1 MSVQRLKRVLVGR
14 PIPTSLDQHER
25 LSRVTGLAVFASDAL
40 SSVAYATEA
49 ILLILVAAGTAALGV
64 SLPIALGIAVLVAI
78 VVTSF
83 RQSILAYPKGG
94 GAYVVTRENLGR
106 YPSLVAGA
114 ALLID
119 YVLTV
124 AVSVAAGIDAVTSA
138 IPPLL
143 PYRVALCATGVVV
156 IALANLRG
164 VRESGRLFAAPTYI
178 FVGAYLAMIGWGLV
192 QWLGGQAG
200 PTPPPGAEG
209 PSKTE
214 TLTVFLALRAFAS
227 GCAALTGIEAV
238 SDGVPAF
245 RAPEAQNARQVLAV
259 LGLILIVLFVGIT
272 FLVYAFHIVPV
283 PGETTNSQLAR
294 YVFGLSPFYYLVQGV
309 TTVILV
315 LAANTSF
322 ADFPRVA
329 SFLARDGFLPRQF
342 ANRGDRLAYSN
353 GILILTVLSVALLV
367 VFHGDTHA
375 LIPLYAVGVFLSFTL
390 KQGSMVRYWV
400 RRRSQPGWVSGV
412 SVQAIGAAVTGLV
425 MVVIAVTKF
434 THGAWI
440 VVVLIPVLV
449 VAFVTVRRHYDQVA
463 RQLSIDGTVAAE
475 PPLAGHVVLVL
486 VGDVHRGVLRALRY
500 ARALSENARGVYVE
514 ITPEQTR
521 RVEERW
527 SRFAGDMP
535 LVVLRSPY
543 RSVAGP
549 LLEYLDLL
557 QHQAADHLIT
567 IILPE
572 FIPARWWQHLL
583 HNQTALLIK
592 GALLF
597 RRGVI
602 VTNVPYHLE
611 Q

>member
-25 LSRVTGLAVFASDAL
+25 LSRTTGLAVFASDAL

-49 ILLILVAAGTAALGV
+49 ILLVLAAAGSAALGA
-64 SLPIALGIAVLVAI
+64 SLPIALAIAVLVAI

-83 RQSILAYPKGG
+83 RQSILAYPRGG

-106 YPSLVAGA
+106 YPSLVAGS

-124 AVSVAAGIDAVTSA
+124 AVSTAAGIDAITSA
-138 IPPLL
+138 FPPLY
-143 PYRVALCATGVVV
+143 PHRVFLGIAGV
-156 IALANLRG
+156 IAIAVVNLRG
-164 VRESGRLFAAPTYI
+164 VREAGRLFAGPTYLFI
-178 FVGAYLAMIGWGLV
+178 AAYLAMIGWGLV
-192 QWLGGQAG
+192 QWLGGGVG
-200 PTPPPGAEG
+200 PAPGAAAAAPRGMEAL
-209 PSKTE
+209 
-214 TLTVFLALRAFAS
+214 TLFLALRAFAS

-245 RAPEAQNARQVLAV
+245 RTPEAQNARQVLAA
-259 LGLILIVLFVGIT
+259 LGVILIALFVGIT
-272 FLVYAFHIVPV
+272 FLVYVFHVVPV
-283 PGETTNSQLAR
+283 EGETTNSQLAR
-294 YVFGLSPFYYLVQGV
+294 LVFGQSPLYYLVQGV
-309 TTVILV
+309 TALILI

-329 SFLARDGFLPRQF
+329 SFLARDGFVPRQF

-353 GILILTVLSVALLV
+353 GILILTVLSVSLLI
-367 VFHGDTHA
+367 VFQGETHA

-390 KQGSMVRYWV
+390 KQASMVRYWL
-400 RRRSQPGWVSGV
+400 RRRQPGWVSGV
-412 SVQAIGAAVTGLV
+412 SVQTIGALATGLV
-425 MVVIAVTKF
+425 MVIIAVTKF

-440 VVVLIPVLV
+440 VVVLIPTLV

-463 RQLSIDGTVAAE
+463 RQLSIEGAVAEE
-475 PPLAGHVVLVL
+475 PSLTAHSVFVL

-500 ARALSENARGVYVE
+500 ARALSEDARGVYVE

-527 SRFAGDMP
+527 GRFAGGMP

-549 LLEYLDLL
+549 LLEYLDHL
-557 QHQAADHLIT
+557 QRPGTDQFVT

-597 RRGVI
+597 RKGVI

>member
-49 ILLILVAAGTAALGV
+49 ILLVLVAAGTAALGA
-64 SLPIALGIAVLVAI
+64 SLPIALAIAALVAI

-124 AVSVAAGIDAVTSA
+124 AVSTAAGIDAITSA
-138 IPPLL
+138 IPPLYL
-143 PYRVALCATGVVV
+143 HRVTLCVAGVLA
-156 IALANLRG
+156 IAVANLRG
-164 VRESGRLFAAPTYI
+164 VREAGRLFAGPTYL
-178 FVGAYLAMIGWGLV
+178 FVGAYVAMIAWGLV
-192 QWLGGQAG
+192 LWFRGEAG
-200 PTPPPGAEG
+200 PAAEAGGPGVEAL
-209 PSKTE
+209 
-214 TLTVFLALRAFAS
+214 TLFLALRAFAS

-245 RAPEAQNARQVLAV
+245 RTPEAQNARQVLAA
-259 LGLILIVLFVGIT
+259 LGLILIVLFVGLT
-272 FLVYAFHIVPV
+272 VLVYVFHVVPV
-283 PGETTNSQLAR
+283 AGETTNSQLAR
-294 YVFGLSPFYYLVQGV
+294 RVFGLSPFYYLVQGV
-309 TTVILV
+309 TALILV

-329 SFLARDGFLPRQF
+329 SFLARDGFVPRQF

-353 GILILTVLSVALLV
+353 GILILTVLSVGLLV
-367 VFHGDTHA
+367 VFQGDTHA

-390 KQGSMVRYWV
+390 KQASMVRYWL
-400 RRRSQPGWVSGV
+400 RRRQPGWVAGV
-412 SVQAIGAAVTGLV
+412 SVQAVGATATGLV
-425 MVVIAVTKF
+425 MMIIAVTKF

-440 VVVLIPVLV
+440 VVVLIPTLV

-463 RQLSIDGTVAAE
+463 RQLSIDGAEAE
-475 PPLAGHVVLVL
+475 PPLTAHVVLVL
-486 VGDVHRGVLRALRY
+486 VGDVHRGVLRAVRY
-500 ARALSENARGVYVE
+500 ARALSTDARGVYVE

-527 SRFAGDMP
+527 ARFAAGMP

-549 LLEYLDLL
+549 LLEYLDHVQRRATDQLV
-557 QHQAADHLIT
+557 T

-597 RRGVI
+597 RKGVI

>member
-49 ILLILVAAGTAALGV
+49 ILLVLVAAGTAALGA
-64 SLPIALGIAVLVAI
+64 SLPIALAIAVLVAI

-124 AVSVAAGIDAVTSA
+124 AVSTAAGIDAITSA
-138 IPPLL
+138 IPPLY
-143 PYRVALCATGVVV
+143 PHRVILCVAGVAA
-156 IALANLRG
+156 IAVANLRG
-164 VRESGRLFAAPTYI
+164 VREAGRLFAGPTYL
-178 FVGAYLAMIGWGLV
+178 FVGSYLAMIGWGFV
-192 QWLGGQAG
+192 QWLGSDVVSASLSTGA
-200 PTPPPGAEG
+200 TRPGLEAL
-209 PSKTE
+209 
-214 TLTVFLALRAFAS
+214 TLFLALRAFAS

-245 RAPEAQNARQVLAV
+245 RAPEASNARQVLAV
-259 LGLILIVLFVGIT
+259 LGLILITLFVGIT
-272 FLVYAFHIVPV
+272 FLVYVFHVVPV
-283 PGETTNSQLAR
+283 EGETTNSQLAR
-294 YVFGLSPFYYLVQGV
+294 LVFGQSPLYFLIQGV
-309 TTVILV
+309 TTLILV

-329 SFLARDGFLPRQF
+329 SFLARDGFVPRQF

-353 GILILTVLSVALLV
+353 GILILTVLSVSLLV
-367 VFHGDTHA
+367 VFHGDTHS

-390 KQGSMVRYWV
+390 KQASMVRYWW
-400 RRRSQPGWVSGV
+400 RRRQPGWVSGV
-412 SVQAIGAAVTGLV
+412 SVQAVGATATGLV
-425 MVVIAVTKF
+425 MVIIAVTKF

-440 VVVLIPVLV
+440 VVVLIPTLV
-449 VAFVTVRRHYDQVA
+449 VAFVTVRQHYDQVA
-463 RQLSIDGTVAAE
+463 RQLSIDGAQVE
-475 PPLAGHVVLVL
+475 PPLTTHTVLVL
-486 VGDVHRGVLRALRY
+486 VGDVHRGVLRAVRY
-500 ARALSENARGVYVE
+500 ARALSEDARGVYVE
-514 ITPEQTR
+514 VTPEQTR

-527 SRFAGDMP
+527 ARFASGMP

-549 LLEYLDLL
+549 LLEYLDHL
-557 QHQAADHLIT
+557 QRQGADQLIT

-597 RRGVI
+597 RKGII

>member
-49 ILLILVAAGTAALGV
+49 ILLVLVAAGTAALDA
-64 SLPIALGIAVLVAI
+64 SLPIALGIAVLIAI

-124 AVSVAAGIDAVTSA
+124 AVSVAAGIDAIISA

-143 PYRVALCATGVVV
+143 PYRVTLCVAGVVA
-156 IALANLRG
+156 IAVANLRG
-164 VRESGRLFAAPTYI
+164 IRESGRLFAAPTYL
-178 FVGAYLAMIGWGLV
+178 FVGAYLAMVGSGVVLWLRGETGPPAAAPLEGGGSEALTLFLV
-192 QWLGGQAG
+192 
-200 PTPPPGAEG
+200 
-209 PSKTE
+209 
-214 TLTVFLALRAFAS
+214 LRAFAS

-245 RAPEAQNARQVLAV
+245 RAPEAHNARQVLAA
-259 LGLILIVLFVGIT
+259 LGLVLIVLFVGIT
-272 FLVYAFHIVPV
+272 LLVYVFHITPV

-294 YVFGLSPFYYLVQGV
+294 HVFGLSPLYYLVQGV
-309 TTVILV
+309 TTLILV

-329 SFLARDGFLPRQF
+329 SFLARDGFVPRQF

-353 GILILTVLSVALLV
+353 GILILTVLSVSLLV
-367 VFHGDTHA
+367 VFHGETHA

-390 KQGSMVRYWV
+390 KQGSMVRYWT
-400 RRRSQPGWVSGV
+400 RRRQPGWVSGA
-412 SVQAIGAAVTGLV
+412 SVQVVGATVTGLV
-425 MVVIAVTKF
+425 MVIIAVTKF
-434 THGAWI
+434 AHGAWI
-440 VVVLIPVLV
+440 VVVLIPMLV
-449 VAFVTVRRHYDQVA
+449 VGFVTVRRHYDQVA
-463 RQLSIDGTVAAE
+463 RQLSIDPAVDTE
-475 PPLAGHVVLVL
+475 PPLPTHTVLVL

-527 SRFAGDMP
+527 GRFAGGMP
-535 LVVLRSPY
+535 LVVLRSPF

-557 QHQAADHLIT
+557 QRQGADHLVT

-597 RRGVI
+597 RKGVI